1 MTRHG
6 FGSSATAHA
15 WRELTPD
22 HPLPLVERRRVHGER
37 MTVARVELKRGFRLD
52 THAHDEEQ
60 ITVVESGRLR
70 FKLGE
75 GEAESI
81 RVVAAGEVLVLPPG
95 FPHGAE
101 ALEDTVVL
109 DLYSPPARETGL
121 DRAASAD

>member
-1 MTRHG
+1 MTRPEAPG
-6 FGSSATAHA
+6 GATAHA
-15 WRELTPD
+15 WRDLTPD

-37 MTVARVELKRGFRLD
+37 MTVARIELKRGFRID

-70 FKLGE
+70 FRLGA

-81 RVVAAGEVLVLPPG
+81 RVVAAGELLVLPPG
-95 FPHGAE
+95 TPHGAE
-101 ALEDTVVL
+101 AIEDTVVL

-121 DRAASAD
+121 DRAASD